1 MNRRAFVVTGLF
13 AAAASS
19 SDLLFSNT
27 QERAWLE
34 LKFFHLRNDLD
45 RSRLDKFLSEGVLP
59 TLRKMGRSPVG
70 VFNVFAGV
78 QMPMLITLVCYPS
91 LADMET
97 IWNRLA
103 EDIVWNKSLDELD
116 QPKVMAYTRME
127 SVLLRAFLTM
137 PAIELP
143 PSVPG
148 RQAHIFELRTY
159 QSRNIRASENK
170 VKMFDEGEI
179 EIFRKCGMFP
189 TFFGQTIVGPGM
201 PSLTY
206 MLAFDSME
214 KREEAWRK
222 FANHADWLKL
232 RSKPGLADSELVS
245 GVSNCF
251 LRAADY
257 SEIR

>member
-1 MNRRAFVVTGLF
+1 M
-13 AAAASS
+13 
-19 SDLLFSNT
+19 
-27 QERAWLE
+27 
-34 LKFFHLRNDLD
+34 
-45 RSRLDKFLSEGVLP
+45 DKFLSEGTLP
-59 TLRKMGRSPVG
+59 TLKKMGRSPVG
-70 VFNVFAGV
+70 IFNVFAGL
-78 QMPMLITLVCYPS
+78 QMPLLVTLVCYPS
-91 LADMET
+91 LAEMET
-97 IWNRLA
+97 IWARLA
-103 EDIVWNKSLDELD
+103 EDIVWSKSLDELD

-137 PAIELP
+137 PAIEPP
-143 PSVPG
+143 PSIPG
-148 RQAHIFELRTY
+148 RQARIFELRTY
-159 QSRNIRASENK
+159 QSRNIRASETK

-179 EIFRKCGMFP
+179 GIFRKCGMLP
-189 TFFGQTIVGPGM
+189 IFFGQTMVGPGM

-214 KREEAWRK
+214 RREEAWRK
-222 FANHADWLKL
+222 FVSHPDWLKL